1 MTDVPITRLS
11 DSAVKT
17 ARDCKRKYL
26 YSREM
31 SLQRRGITAPA
42 LYYGK
47 LWHGALAVWFA
58 TRDATEVSNHIRWQG
73 AEQDVTERCLAMMAG
88 YVAQWSEFPVCC
100 LSEQEIEV
108 PIRNPA
114 TGRKSRRFVQ
124 YGFTD
129 MVALHDSG
137 KLWLW
142 EHKTTSQID
151 GNTIQ
156 KLWSDSQITGYVAA
170 LRDKGIH
177 VEGVIYDL
185 AQKPSIELGKSRPTH
200 ALEVDGGQY
209 FVVEQKTQWAEFQG
223 EKRWKKKDFSGRVYR
238 VSEGA
243 ADQEASRKFYSRLRA
258 WHLSDPAPYHREEVF
273 ISERQITDWRE
284 DIWQVTQELLSC
296 RRTGYWYRNTG
307 RCFDWH
313 RACEY
318 AALCQNGAS
327 EALIN
332 AEYEPRESP
341 AENVTKQPIF

>member
-1 MTDVPITRLS
+1 MKDIPVTRLS

-17 ARDCKRKYL
+17 ARDCKRKYF

-31 SLQRRGITAPA
+31 GLQRRGISAPA

-47 LWHGALAVWFA
+47 LWHGALALWFE
-58 TRDATEVSNHIRWQG
+58 TRDATEVSNYIRQQD
-73 AEQDVTERCLAMMAG
+73 ADQDVTERCLAMMAG
-88 YVAQWSEFPVCC
+88 YVARWPELPVCC

-108 PIRNPA
+108 PIVNPA
-114 TGRKSRRFVQ
+114 TGRTSRRFAQ
-124 YGFTD
+124 YGFVD

-185 AQKPSIELGKSRPTH
+185 AQKPRLKQKKSED
-200 ALEVDGGQY
+200 LEG
-209 FVVEQKTQWAEFQG
+209 
-223 EKRWKKKDFSGRVYR
+223 
-238 VSEGA
+238 
-243 ADQEASRKFYSRLRA
+243 FYARLRE

-273 ISERQITDWRE
+273 VSERQITDWRE

-332 AEYEPRESP
+332 AEYEPRETPS
-341 AENVTKQPIF
+341 ENVTKQPIF